1 MRPPTCGAARL
12 GTSNRD
18 YFLRSA
24 EAHIMT
30 VHGRFGGV
38 SLKEAEEAVVGRGL
52 EDGFG
57 GVIGLD
63 EKGMWR

>member
-1 MRPPTCGAARL
+1 
-12 GTSNRD
+12 
-18 YFLRSA
+18 
-24 EAHIMT
+24 MT
-30 VHGRFGGV
+30 VRCRFWGV